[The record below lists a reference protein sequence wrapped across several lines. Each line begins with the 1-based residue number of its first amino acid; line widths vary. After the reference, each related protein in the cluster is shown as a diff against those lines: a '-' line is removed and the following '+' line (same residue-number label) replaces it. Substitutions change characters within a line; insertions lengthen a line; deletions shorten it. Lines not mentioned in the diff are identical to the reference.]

1 MWENNNNRNITL
13 YILTVRLCL
22 VAVKYFPENTY
33 FPEMLISGKGKY
45 FSVFGCISKNF
56 SENIFWCL
64 EKKKENTN
72 PVKYHQRSRSEI
84 AISPARS
91 RDQRREIAPSRAR
104 ASDRDRR
111 RDLAPSG
118 DRDLDL
124 FRSVLLCVDRTS
136 LVRGSEI

>member
-1 MWENNNNRNITL
+1 MFGCRKIFSGK
-13 YILTVRLCL
+13 YIFSGNANFRKRKIFLCAWL
-22 VAVKYFPENTY
+22 HFKKFFRKYFLVFGKE
-33 FPEMLISGKGKY
+33 KGKHKP
-45 FSVFGCISKNF
+45 SKIP
-56 SENIFWCL
+56 S
-64 EKKKENTN
+64 T
-72 PVKYHQRSRSEI
+72 I

-91 RDQRREIAPSRAR
+91 RDQRRELATARDRDRFEIASSRRREIAIDLRSRAR